1 MDLKQLQDLGGFV
14 PQAPVAKE
22 VSWSRLSPEGED
34 VTDTFTVQ
42 VRKLSAGMVEKLW
55 AEAGK
60 KPDQSYAARMIAAT
74 IRLGDD
80 GMSELTYDEAFLLE
94 PTLAEALLEQ
104 AVHSVNPLNRKRAAK
119 N

>member
-14 PQAPVAKE
+14 PQAPVTKE
-22 VSWSRLSPEGED
+22 VTWSRLGPDGED

-42 VRKLSAGMVEKLW
+42 VRKLSAGMVERMW

-60 KPDQSYAARMIAAT
+60 KPDQAYSARMIAET
-74 IRLGDD
+74 IRLGDN
-80 GMSELTYDEAFLLE
+80 GATELTYDQAFLLE

-104 AVHSVNPLNRKRAAK
+104 AVHAVNPLNRRKAAK

>member
-1 MDLKQLQDLGGFV
+1 MDLKQLQDMGGFV
-14 PQAPVAKE
+14 PQAPVVKE
-22 VSWSRLSPEGED
+22 VAWSRLNDEGQD
-34 VTDTFTVQ
+34 VTDTFTVH

-60 KPDQSYAARMIAAT
+60 TPDQAYSARMISET
-74 IRLGDD
+74 VRLGED
-80 GMSELTYDEAFLLE
+80 GMSALTYDQAFQLE

-104 AVHSVNPLNRKRAAK
+104 VHAVNPLNRKRAAK

>member
-14 PQAPVAKE
+14 PQAPVTKE
-22 VSWSRLSPEGED
+22 VTWSRLGPDGED

-42 VRKLSAGMVEKLW
+42 VRKLSAGMVERMW

-60 KPDQSYAARMIAAT
+60 KPDQAYSARMIAET
-74 IRLGDD
+74 IRLGDN
-80 GMSELTYDEAFLLE
+80 GATELTYDQAFLLE